1 MAGKR
6 KAGDDIN
13 GTRHRAART
22 DTTAGDEIAA
32 RGGGHRM
39 VREFAPPRPRRQPLA
54 RHTATIPAFAV
65 GYPGGS
71 SQFGGAARGGFS
83 QSYSRAPTPPMLQP
97 LLGNPAVG
105 SAPFPYQHHAP
116 TGYGFFPGQNQIAGQ
131 TGTAARPLWQAA
143 TTWVL
148 GSAPLCEACYDDYLL
163 VKDVLQQHPEMGYQ
177 LPSPVPT
184 YVLQQPRGQ
193 QRQPDIPLL
202 RSSSLAPAAVGPRTR
217 APGDQWFPVCRA
229 TTTPVLSL
237 EPLRE
242 VCHDYLLASN
252 VIQQHQRMGY
262 VIPSSV
268 HSYSSSSSS
277 AAPSPEQRSSPR
289 E

>member
-1 MAGKR
+1 MR
-6 KAGDDIN
+6 VLDSP
-13 GTRHRAART
+13 
-22 DTTAGDEIAA
+22 
-32 RGGGHRM
+32 
-39 VREFAPPRPRRQPLA
+39 EFDFLVSVA
-54 RHTATIPAFAV
+54 
-65 GYPGGS
+65 
-71 SQFGGAARGGFS
+71 
-83 QSYSRAPTPPMLQP
+83 
-97 LLGNPAVG
+97 AVG

-131 TGTAARPLWQAA
+131 TRTGQPRGHSGGA

-163 VKDVLQQHPEMGYQ
+163 AKDVLQQHPQMGYQ

-193 QRQPDIPLL
+193 QRQPDIPLR
-202 RSSSLAPAAVGPRTR
+202 RSSSPAPAAVGPRTR
-217 APGDQWFPVCRA
+217 APGDQWCRVCRA
-229 TTTPVLSL
+229 TMTPVLGL

-252 VIQQHQRMGY
+252 VIQQHERMGY
-262 VIPSSV
+262 MIPSSV
-268 HSYSSSSSS
+268 HSYGNSSSS
-277 AAPSPEQRSSPR
+277 AAPTPEQRSSPW

>member
-1 MAGKR
+1 
-6 KAGDDIN
+6 
-13 GTRHRAART
+13 
-22 DTTAGDEIAA
+22 
-32 RGGGHRM
+32 
-39 VREFAPPRPRRQPLA
+39 
-54 RHTATIPAFAV
+54 
-65 GYPGGS
+65 
-71 SQFGGAARGGFS
+71 
-83 QSYSRAPTPPMLQP
+83 MLQP

-131 TGTAARPLWQAA
+131 TGTGQPRGHSGGPSAYIPCGAA

-163 VKDVLQQHPEMGYQ
+163 AKDVLRQHPQMGYQ

-193 QRQPDIPLL
+193 QRQPDIPLR
-202 RSSSLAPAAVGPRTR
+202 RSSSPAPAAVGPRTR
-217 APGDQWFPVCRA
+217 APGDQRCPVCRA
-229 TTTPVLSL
+229 TTTPVLGL

-268 HSYSSSSSS
+268 HSYVSSSSS
-277 AAPSPEQRSSPR
+277 AAPAPEQRSSPR